1 MRHAAAEDA
10 GEDGLEQEV
19 EDVEAA
25 DPDLGNDDRKEGEPS
40 EQ

>member
-1 MRHAAAEDA
+1 MRHAAEDA

-25 DPDLGNDDRKEGEPS
+25 DPDLGNDDRKKGEPP